1 MKQCQK
7 ITVILTAALL
17 IVQNSSLFSTAAY
30 AADSNREQ
38 TLQETYLQ
46 WKDTY
51 VMEDTYVQTGDP
63 QYYVSY
69 SDERYAG
76 DGVSV
81 PVTVSEAHGYGML
94 ITVCMADYDTDA
106 KSTFDGM
113 YRYYRA
119 HLSDIGPNLM
129 SWQQCDNGTALIDG
143 ATDGAMQGGEADS
156 ATDGDLD
163 IAYSLLLA
171 DQKWGSDGAINY
183 RETALSVINDIMEY
197 EVNQTDWLL
206 QLGDWVHW
214 SEPGETY
221 YHATRSSDFILQY
234 FPIFADVTG
243 DPRWNQLYDGT
254 CAVIASITEEQ
265 QTGLLPDFIIKDAN
279 GKFIP
284 APANFLEDVTDG
296 QYAYNSCRTPWRLGV
311 DNLYHAKNETIE
323 TVLNK
328 LNQWIQKTTNGDPD
342 QIMAGYTLDGTATE
356 DYNDLC
362 FVAPFL
368 VAAACDSASSEWEET
383 LWDYISNYGE
393 DVYYGD
399 TIRLLCMISVT
410 DHWLVPE
417 TSKEETKGD
426 INADGKTD
434 LTDLVMLHR
443 YLLRRDTLTL
453 EQWQRAD
460 YNLDKAVNITDSI
473 LLRRFLLQVQ

>member
-1 MKQCQK
+1 MKKHQK

-17 IVQNSSLFSTAAY
+17 IVQNGSLSFPAY

-51 VMEDTYVQTGDP
+51 ITEDTYIQADTP

-69 SDERYAG
+69 NDERYAG
-76 DGVSV
+76 DNISV

-94 ITVCMADYDTDA
+94 ITVCMADYDSEA
-106 KSTFDGM
+106 KAIFDGM

-143 ATDGAMQGGEADS
+143 AVDGAMQGGEADS

-171 DQKWGSDGAINY
+171 DQKWGSDGDINY
-183 RETALSVINDIMEY
+183 RETAFAVIDDIMEY

-206 QLGDWVHW
+206 QLGDWVYW

-234 FPIFADVTG
+234 FPVFADVTG
-243 DPRWNQLYDGT
+243 DTRWNQLYDGT
-254 CAVIASITEEQ
+254 CAVIASITEDQ
-265 QTGLLPDFIIKDAN
+265 QTGLLPDFIIKDEN
-279 GKFIP
+279 GQWIP
-284 APANFLEDVTDG
+284 APAHFLEDVTDG

-311 DNLYHAKNETIE
+311 DHLYHEKNETVG

-328 LNQWIQKTTNGDPD
+328 LNQWIQNTTNGDPD
-342 QIMAGYTLDGTATE
+342 QIMAGYMLDGTATQ

-368 VAAACDSASSEWEET
+368 VAAACDQESSAWEET
-383 LWDYISNYGE
+383 LWDYIRNYGE

-417 TSKEETKGD
+417 TDKEGQKGD
-426 INADGKTD
+426 IDGSGTTN
-434 LTDLVMLHR
+434 LTDLILLHR
-443 YLLRRDTLTL
+443 YLLRQDTLTL
-453 EQWQRAD
+453 EQWERAD
-460 YNLDKAVNITDSI
+460 YNLDNIVNVTDSI
-473 LLRRFLLQVQ
+473 LLRRFLLS